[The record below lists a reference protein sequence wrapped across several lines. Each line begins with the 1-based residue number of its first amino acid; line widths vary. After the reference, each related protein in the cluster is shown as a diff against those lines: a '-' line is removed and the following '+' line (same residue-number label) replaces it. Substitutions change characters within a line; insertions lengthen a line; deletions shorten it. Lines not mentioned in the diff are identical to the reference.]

1 MLNWSSFWSK
11 PISIL
16 ICPPKIFLLFTL
28 RISRQISHKE
38 IVCRFKSFRKSAQQ
52 RCLTLSGSSFWSES
66 WECRDARPHSEGG
79 TQFSWSVWNWKRVS
93 LKKFRKENHFSWG
106 WFVFKPVNATRSEQG
121 GVKDVNPVCGHDH
134 LGRKGSSSLVTDW
147 YKQYLDVFGGLEPIQ
162 LIQQFQHGPLNLKN
176 HVIHWF
182 DHFHFF

>member
-1 MLNWSSFWSK
+1 MDPSDKNYFQLAIPDKCWTGLLFEVNRYQSWFA
-11 PISIL
+11 PQN
-16 ICPPKIFLLFTL
+16 IFLLFTL

-134 LGRKGSSSLVTDW
+134 LARRGSSSLETDW
-147 YKQYLDVFGGLEPIQ
+147 YK
-162 LIQQFQHGPLNLKN
+162 
-176 HVIHWF
+176 
-182 DHFHFF
+182 